1 MTNLVRGW
9 GRVGVRGRVR
19 VRVRFRGRSRGW
31 VRVVDEPVA
40 TARRLITSGARGRVA
55 VVCARAELYVRGA
68 HARVEHVDA
77 DAGARVPG

>member
-55 VVCARAELYVRGA
+55 VVRARAWLGLGLGLGLGLAEVGLG
-68 HARVEHVDA
+68 
-77 DAGARVPG
+77 